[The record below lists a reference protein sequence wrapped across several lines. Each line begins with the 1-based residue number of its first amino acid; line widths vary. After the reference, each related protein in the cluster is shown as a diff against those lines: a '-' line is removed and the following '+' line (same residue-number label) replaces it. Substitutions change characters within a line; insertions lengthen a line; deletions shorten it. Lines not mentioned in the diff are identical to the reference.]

1 MVVLC
6 KQLGSNKIIS
16 LYTSCTRNVVCY
28 FDHEMNIEFE
38 RSSETSAILGICR
51 TPKFLILGCAWKT
64 LNKINDFNIYI
75 IFLRLIKLC

>member
-38 RSSETSAILGICR
+38 RSSETSAILGITGYSYGVFFYYVQANFSPYSC
-51 TPKFLILGCAWKT
+51 T
-64 LNKINDFNIYI
+64 LR
-75 IFLRLIKLC
+75 RLKCLLV